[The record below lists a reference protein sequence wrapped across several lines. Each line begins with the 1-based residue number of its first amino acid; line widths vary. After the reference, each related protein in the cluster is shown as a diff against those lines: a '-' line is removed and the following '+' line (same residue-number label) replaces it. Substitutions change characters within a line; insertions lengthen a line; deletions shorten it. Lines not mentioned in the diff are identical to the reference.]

1 MALPRVND
9 TLNFNMKIPSTG
21 KRVKYRPY
29 LVKEEKV
36 LLQAFESGDLK
47 SCLEAII
54 DTLDACVHDKVDV
67 SSLATFDVEYMFT
80 QIRARSVGET
90 SNVTVNC
97 SSCNH
102 ANPYQVNIEELKVEV
117 KDFDNI
123 VKVTDDISVEI
134 KYPTYEGLM
143 RGDLEKLK
151 EEDTDSVLQIIASSI
166 GAVMTQDERIDCS
179 SLKMEEV
186 LDFLNSMTA
195 PQLRL
200 VSESL
205 TTMPALEHNGEF
217 DCEECGV
224 KNEVNLKGLA
234 DFF

>member
-9 TLNFNMKIPSTG
+9 TLNFNMTIPSTG
-21 KRVKYRPY
+21 KKVKYRPY

-47 SCLEAII
+47 TCLEAII
-54 DTLDACVHDKVDV
+54 DTLQACIQDKVDV

-80 QIRARSVGET
+80 QVRAKSVGET
-90 SNVTVNC
+90 SVVNIKC
-97 SSCNH
+97 SSCEH
-102 ANPYQVNIEELKVEV
+102 PNPYRVDIEGLDIEV
-117 KDFDNI
+117 KSFDNV
-123 VKVTDDISVEI
+123 VKVNDDISVEI
-134 KYPTYEGLM
+134 KYPTYQALM
-143 RGDLEKLK
+143 LGDLERLQD
-151 EEDTDSVLQIIASSI
+151 EDADAVMQIIASSI
-166 GAVMTQDERIDCS
+166 SAVLTEEERIDCS
-179 SLKMEEV
+179 SLKLEEV

-205 TTMPALEHNGEF
+205 TTMPALEHQGSF
-217 DCEECGV
+217 TCEECG
-224 KNEVNLKGLA
+224 KDNEVSLKGIA